1 MKKLLLLVAIV
12 TMFVI
17 SCGGKKEEAKSGA
30 ANDTIKI
37 GVIAPLTGDLA
48 QYGTPAKDGFQI
60 KVDEINA
67 AGGINGKKIELII
80 QDNKGDVNET
90 VNIFKKLV
98 GQDKV
103 TLVVGPVIS
112 STSNAAA
119 PLAQQA
125 KVVMITPTG
134 TNVDITKDKD
144 FVFRTTFTDPYQG
157 TAAARYAAKNGIKK
171 VAILTNT
178 SSDYSVGLSEAFR
191 TEAAKL
197 GITVVEEKYT
207 KDDKDFKSILT
218 NIKNATPDGIFIPDY
233 YNTIGLIATQA
244 KELGITAKYLGGD
257 GWDGVQKDFASVTE
271 GAVFASQFAS
281 DDTSSIVQNFIKLYK
296 EKIKSDANV
305 FAALGYDTGTI
316 VEAALKSSKELK
328 GEAIRDA
335 MKAVSLELV
344 TGKLVFDADRNPQK
358 AVTFVE
364 VKGGKVVLKEKV
376 Q

>member
-1 MKKLLLLVAIV
+1 M
-12 TMFVI
+12 
-17 SCGGKKEEAKSGA
+17 
-30 ANDTIKI
+30 
-37 GVIAPLTGDLA
+37 
-48 QYGTPAKDGFQI
+48 
-60 KVDEINA
+60 
-67 AGGINGKKIELII
+67 
-80 QDNKGDVNET
+80 
-90 VNIFKKLV
+90 
-98 GQDKV
+98 
-103 TLVVGPVIS
+103 
-112 STSNAAA
+112 
-119 PLAQQA
+119 
-125 KVVMITPTG
+125 
-134 TNVDITKDKD
+134 
-144 FVFRTTFTDPYQG
+144 
-157 TAAARYAAKNGIKK
+157 
-171 VAILTNT
+171 
-178 SSDYSVGLSEAFR
+178 
-191 TEAAKL
+191 
-197 GITVVEEKYT
+197 
-207 KDDKDFKSILT
+207 T